1 MFLGSATSYF
11 YSIFL
16 DVYTGLGG
24 GAFVVAQNTYTY
36 GVAPLGGVFSSIY
49 NIEGGGTG
57 NEIYLD
63 SVSSF
68 YVTFD
73 PANFIY
79 IG

>member
-1 MFLGSATSYF
+1 M
-11 YSIFL
+11 
-16 DVYTGLGG
+16 
-24 GAFVVAQNTYTY
+24 AQNTDTC

-49 NIEGGGTG
+49 SIEGGGTG
-57 NEIYLD
+57 NEIFLD
-63 SVSSF
+63 SVSSL